1 MAVCSPLTHPH
12 ICYDWKLIA
21 IISTLHFSI
30 QSFQHWKWWVC
41 RTNEPSRR
49 QESQLELQL
58 QRRRLECC
66 RRYERPIDLHLALW
80 QLSYVRVLCS
90 FIAYPFR
97 FVFPNLLDH
106 ILATAAT
113 NGAVVT
119 WNLNKSSRSKQGTF
133 WGTSTWFFFGC
144 SNVFCFEFLS
154 VSRYSVSRPQKDGQ
168 QSLFPS
174 LWGFYSFEWLSGW
187 HYEMLRHSQ
196 TRGSEHFS

>member
-119 WNLNKSSRSKQGTF
+119 WNLNKSSRSKQDI
-133 WGTSTWFFFGC
+133 
-144 SNVFCFEFLS
+144 VFQDHKRTVNKVCFH
-154 VSRYSVSRPQKDGQ
+154 
-168 QSLFPS
+168 PS
-174 LWGFYSFEWLSGW
+174 EASILLSGSQDGTMKCFDIRKR
-187 HYEMLRHSQ
+187 EAVSTFLR
-196 TRGSEHFS
+196 